1 VITGAGVSYEYGTD
15 FRLQGISFAMETGSF
30 WGIIG
35 PNGSGKSTLLRLI
48 SGLIH
53 PHSGYL
59 RIDGRDVGSIPSRA
73 LAREMAVVG
82 SDTQFV
88 FPYRV
93 REVVLMGRIPRAG
106 RFGGFTAND
115 RKKVEESLEKTEALE
130 FLNRYVH
137 QLSSGERQ
145 RVLLARALAQEPQ
158 ILLLDEPTAHMDLH
172 YEIQIFRILR
182 MLNETYGKTIITV
195 SHHLNLVSEFC
206 RSILLLKD
214 GRVFCSGSSQDV
226 FTPETL
232 RDVFRID
239 CRIVENPFSRAPS
252 VQLDTR

>member
-1 VITGAGVSYEYGTD
+1 
-15 FRLQGISFAMETGSF
+15 
-30 WGIIG
+30 
-35 PNGSGKSTLLRLI
+35 
-48 SGLIH
+48 
-53 PHSGYL
+53 
-59 RIDGRDVGSIPSRA
+59 
-73 LAREMAVVG
+73 MAVVG